1 MLCITKQIIT
11 FSIKK
16 NYNSQKSYFIGDWTV
31 YMWQLH
37 RLPLLAV
44 TGQKPHNKEKAKYPI
59 CQDLNGR
66 GTGKRK
72 EKEKREVWLSMI
84 IAAPQLQTSIRLW
97 LFWLP
102 VRYFFIKVTNIL
114 TFLPS
119 QDNMPDQWT
128 VLTIQIVMKQLF
140 DFWFNTKSY

>member
-16 NYNSQKSYFIGDWTV
+16 IHNSQKSYYIGDWTV
-31 YMWQLH
+31 HMQQLH

-59 CQDLNGR
+59 CQDLNGW

-72 EKEKREVWLSMI
+72 EKEKREV
-84 IAAPQLQTSIRLW
+84 
-97 LFWLP
+97 
-102 VRYFFIKVTNIL
+102 
-114 TFLPS
+114 
-119 QDNMPDQWT
+119 
-128 VLTIQIVMKQLF
+128 
-140 DFWFNTKSY
+140 